1 MKKERIRTRKGAGF
15 GKFILGWFVGFI
27 STILIIA
34 GVGYWAYTSISVG
47 KIEKWTKSNIAGKND
62 KVRELTLED
71 AVNIAIGVA
80 KGSNDYTLAKFE
92 EDFGLKLVGDSLYG
106 IKLEKLKNAPIKEI
120 KTAVEDT
127 INSAT
132 FNNILNFME
141 INADE
146 LGLLKTVLDS
156 EITYYINDGKL
167 CTAKDDISTEV
178 DFNYTI
184 EVADV
189 KLDTD
194 AKDTIVDGQ
203 VEFPLINLPLSTAVS
218 SMSDATKD
226 LMIYEI
232 MDYHYDSNTDKY
244 YQKYE
249 NGVYSNPVSGVMDA
263 IAGFT
268 IDELSDQEKIDA
280 LKIHEVMGYYYNE
293 TDKSYYTTS
302 TFDKDTKVAG
312 VMNALA
318 GNTLGALSKE
328 KTFNDLYIYQV
339 MGYYYNESD
348 TTYYQKYENDMY
360 SNPVTGI
367 MSTIA
372 GKTVGGL
379 DDEGA
384 FNDVLLVD
392 ALGYTINGDKVYESN
407 GTTEVTGVI
416 KQLILKDRNC
426 TISNIGSVVKT
437 LTIGEVLDVEADDPD
452 NSTIINAL
460 HGKTVDSLN
469 DEIKKLKLGTILGVE
484 ENAPDNSPVVNALWG
499 KTILELDGAIKDLT
513 LGQALGA
520 DVATATGAVKVL
532 FNTKITELN
541 DAMGQLTVGEA
552 MGYYYD
558 SVNDKFYSNYDGT
571 TYSNEVIFDGILG
584 AIVRTQ
590 VNNLSSTITNLTAVS
605 VFPEVDGEGKYT
617 TTILNLFSETELK
630 INYNSTGKGL
640 TIMEMP
646 NAVANKINSA
656 TIGYLVEN
664 GIITGVDQEG
674 AYYKTIKDKT
684 LSGLLNGD

>member
-1 MKKERIRTRKGAGF
+1 MKRERIRTRKGAGF

-27 STILIIA
+27 STILIIV

-47 KIEKWTKSNIAGKND
+47 KIEKWTKSNIAGDNEGLRK
-62 KVRELTLED
+62 LTLED
-71 AVNIAIGVA
+71 AVAIAVGVA
-80 KGSNDYTLAKFE
+80 KGSDEYTLAKFE

-106 IKLEKLKNAPIKEI
+106 INLNKLKNAPIKEI

-132 FNNILNFME
+132 FNNVLNFME
-141 INADE
+141 VNTDE

-156 EITYYINDGKL
+156 EVTYYVNDGKL
-167 CTAKDDISTEV
+167 CTEKNNVSTEV

-184 EVADV
+184 EGQDV

-244 YQKYE
+244 YEKYE

-302 TFDKDTKVAG
+302 TFDNNTKVAG

-328 KTFNDLYIYQV
+328 DTFNNLYIYQV
-339 MGYYYNESD
+339 MGYTQVQISSD
-348 TTYYQKYENDMY
+348 PVAYKYTDKNGD
-360 SNPVTGI
+360 VTGI

-392 ALGYTINGDKVYESN
+392 ALGYTIDGDKVYESD

-426 TISNIGSVVKT
+426 TISNIGSVVKI
-437 LTIGEVLDVEADDPD
+437 LTIGEVLDVPADDPN

-460 HGKTVDSLN
+460 HDKTVNSLN
-469 DEIKKLKLGTILGVE
+469 EEIKKLKLGTILGVE
-484 ENAPDNSPVVNALWG
+484 ENDPDNSPVVNALWG

-571 TYSNEVIFDGILG
+571 TYSNEVMFDGILG
-584 AIVRTQ
+584 AIVGTQ

-617 TTILNLFSETELK
+617 TTILNLFSEEELK
-630 INYNSTGKGL
+630 TNYNSTGRGL
-640 TIMEMP
+640 TIMDMP
-646 NAVANKINSA
+646 NAVSNKINSVS
-656 TIGYLVEN
+656 IGYLVEN

-674 AYYKTIKDKT
+674 AYIHTI
-684 LSGLLNGD
+684 